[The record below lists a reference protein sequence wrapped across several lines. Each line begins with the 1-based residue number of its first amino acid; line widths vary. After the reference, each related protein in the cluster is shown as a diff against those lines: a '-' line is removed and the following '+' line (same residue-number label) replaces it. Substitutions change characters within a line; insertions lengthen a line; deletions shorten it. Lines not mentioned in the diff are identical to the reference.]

1 MSLTKLS
8 RIEAAVAMA
17 GFRPAA
23 LRPPERPHDAHVER
37 GPMHLLTRPKW
48 SSRPHAGSL
57 ATTLCVIQVSLGSE
71 SLVPGGLI

>member
-8 RIEAAVAMA
+8 RIRAAVAIA
-17 GFRPAA
+17 VVRPAA
-23 LRPPERPHDAHVER
+23 LRPPEKPHDAHVEP

-48 SSRPHAGSL
+48 SSRPDAGGL
-57 ATTLCVIQVSLGSE
+57 ATTLCAIQVSLGSE